1 MNIKNIK
8 ILFCLFIAFFLQ
20 ITALSYSNEINKA
33 TLNNLSINEY
43 DNNNISIKLNS
54 DNPLKEYETKQHNDI
69 TTIILALTTVSSNF
83 QIQKCNCNNLVKKV
97 EIQYLPYL
105 NKDTNSYGYT
115 KIRLYTN
122 PDIQVMLE
130 FADYNKPLSNN
141 STTETIIVKNYVT
154 NLKKSPQKFK
164 SKNIMSIINNVS
176 SENKKTK
183 LIEEDR
189 RNEDDINWDEKKLIE
204 YKNSPIKFPITK
216 EIKFF
221 ITNHKYM
228 FSIGFVLILL
238 FVVLGVKKKRL
249 EGKIVRLESNK
260 IDSGKLNNINE
271 DNFLDFLE
279 DIQELNIFD
288 NETIDS
294 KTIENI
300 NSLPETT
307 TEAETNIDNDEQFK
321 KFLVEKVMNDIT
333 NINFCDLEED
343 KTEFKNQDY
352 AIYED
357 VEDNLAMTFNQFI
370 EETLTPKFDIKND
383 MTQLYDLNNQ
393 NEIEDLKKQTTFDT
407 LNADSQIQEIKSE
420 VIETEKK
427 DPNLLSNLNFNTNE
441 SLSFVKDENN
451 NYSLLFSNNGEKN
464 IIKTYDN
471 LLSKNMSM
479 RLKEDEN
486 GIKTYVLRANSHKYL
501 AKLESNNFEIVYE
514 L

>member
-1 MNIKNIK
+1 M
-8 ILFCLFIAFFLQ
+8 
-20 ITALSYSNEINKA
+20 
-33 TLNNLSINEY
+33 
-43 DNNNISIKLNS
+43 
-54 DNPLKEYETKQHNDI
+54 
-69 TTIILALTTVSSNF
+69 
-83 QIQKCNCNNLVKKV
+83 
-97 EIQYLPYL
+97 
-105 NKDTNSYGYT
+105 
-115 KIRLYTN
+115 
-122 PDIQVMLE
+122 
-130 FADYNKPLSNN
+130 
-141 STTETIIVKNYVT
+141 
-154 NLKKSPQKFK
+154 
-164 SKNIMSIINNVS
+164 
-176 SENKKTK
+176 
-183 LIEEDR
+183 
-189 RNEDDINWDEKKLIE
+189 
-204 YKNSPIKFPITK
+204 
-216 EIKFF
+216 
-221 ITNHKYM
+221 
-228 FSIGFVLILL
+228 
-238 FVVLGVKKKRL
+238 
-249 EGKIVRLESNK
+249 RLESNK

-307 TEAETNIDNDEQFK
+307 TEAETNSDNDEQFK

-383 MTQLYDLNNQ
+383 MTQLYNLNNQ